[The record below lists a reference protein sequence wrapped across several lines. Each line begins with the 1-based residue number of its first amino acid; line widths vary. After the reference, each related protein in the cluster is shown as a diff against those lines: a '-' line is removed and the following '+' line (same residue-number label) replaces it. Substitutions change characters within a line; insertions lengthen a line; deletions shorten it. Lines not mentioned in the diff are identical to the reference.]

1 MFHNCC
7 YIIRSVDITGNR
19 AILKDIIGYL
29 VANRDKWSLDS
40 RDKTTEF
47 GQKLENKQ
55 CLSWNIVWRSKY
67 VQ

>member
-47 GQKLENKQ
+47 GQKL
-55 CLSWNIVWRSKY
+55 
-67 VQ
+67 